1 MKQII
6 IKTYKVKGS
15 EPKKNKVSDLE
26 RFASAWDEFVA
37 ALNDAVQS
45 DEEPLPDTIEDMLTL
60 WYQRVADTDK
70 PRIRFVMNS
79 GDKIMKPYFRVVT
92 MSLANSDPDMLAD
105 ESLTL
110 ENLQSAYRRLER
122 WEADHEEE

>member
-6 IKTYKVKGS
+6 IKVCKVKGS
-15 EPKKNKVSDLE
+15 EPKKNEVPDLK
-26 RFASAWDEFVA
+26 RFASTWDEFFAV
-37 ALNDAVQS
+37 LNDVS
-45 DEEPLPDTIEDMLTL
+45 RGDEEPLPDTIEGMITL
-60 WYQRVADTDK
+60 WYRRVADTDK

-110 ENLQSAYRRLER
+110 ENLQGAYRRLER